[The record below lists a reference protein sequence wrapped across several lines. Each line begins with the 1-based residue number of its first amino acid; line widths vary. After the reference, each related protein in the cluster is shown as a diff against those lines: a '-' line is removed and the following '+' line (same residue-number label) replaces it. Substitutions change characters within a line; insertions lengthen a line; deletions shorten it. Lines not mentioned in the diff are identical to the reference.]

1 MAAARKRK
9 VGSVKNELVKKSREA
24 ELSAVQIF
32 NRSNSNI
39 LNLTDKTI
47 ISG

>member
-24 ELSAVQIF
+24 ALSAVQIF

-39 LNLTDKTI
+39 LNLTDKNNN
-47 ISG
+47 